1 VLKFV
6 LAALAVFIALTLYLF
21 VLVRS
26 DDPKHADA
34 IVVLSGDRKRLATGV
49 RLFTNGVAPTLV
61 ISRDGRPW
69 QEADALCA
77 GRNVVCFQANPYS
90 TEGEAQEVGRLERKR
105 GWKRIVVVTSRYHL
119 RRARM
124 LFERCTGR
132 RPQVV
137 AAKTTA
143 WNYVVDVP
151 WEWGKLIYQL
161 TFDRSC

>member
-1 VLKFV
+1 MLKFV
-6 LAALAVFIALTLYLF
+6 LAALAVFLGLTLYLF

-49 RLFTNGVAPTLV
+49 RLFTSGVAPTLV

-69 QEADALCA
+69 READALCA
-77 GRNVVCFQANPYS
+77 GRHVVCFQANPYS
-90 TEGEAQEVGRLERKR
+90 TEGEAHEVGRLGRKR
-105 GWKRIVVVTSRYHL
+105 GWMNIVVVSSRYHL

-124 LFERCTGR
+124 LFDRCMGR

-137 AAKTTA
+137 AAKTTVL
-143 WNYVVDVP
+143 NYLVDVP
-151 WEWGKLIYQL
+151 WEWGKLVYQL
-161 TFDRSC
+161 TLDRSC

>member
-1 VLKFV
+1 MSKFV
-6 LAALAVFIALTLYLF
+6 LAALAVFLALTLYLF
-21 VLVRS
+21 VLVKS

-49 RLFTNGVAPTLV
+49 RLFTRGVAPTLV

-77 GRNVVCFQANPYS
+77 DPHVVCFQANPYS
-90 TEGEAQEVGRLERKR
+90 TEGEAQEVGRLERKH
-105 GWKRIVVVTSRYHL
+105 GWTRIVLVTSRYHL

-124 LFERCTGR
+124 LFDRCTGR

-137 AAKTTA
+137 AAKTTP
-143 WNYVVDVP
+143 WNYFVDVP
-151 WEWGKLIYQL
+151 WEWGKLVYQL

>member
-1 VLKFV
+1 VLRLLV
-6 LAALAVFIALTLYLF
+6 AALAVFIGLTLYLF
-21 VLVRS
+21 VLVQS

-49 RLFTNGVAPTLV
+49 RLFTQGVAETLV

-69 QEADALCA
+69 READALCA
-77 GRNVVCFQANPYS
+77 GQSVICFQANPYS
-90 TEGEAQEVGRLERKR
+90 TEGEAQDVGRLERKH
-105 GWKRIVVVTSRYHL
+105 GWRRIVIVTSRYHL

-132 RPQVV
+132 RQQVV

-143 WNYVVDVP
+143 LNYLVDIP
-151 WEWGKLIYQL
+151 WEWGKLVYQL
-161 TFDRSC
+161 TVDRSC